1 MDKEREIKGRWKREL
16 ILGVDRQED
25 RQTRGLED
33 REQGQM
39 DQEEE
44 TGKASQGA
52 EMKDTQIKRGTD
64 KEAKTGSAE
73 VRNRI

>member
-16 ILGVDRQED
+16 VLGVDRQED

-52 EMKDTQIKRGTD
+52 EMKDTQIKR
-64 KEAKTGSAE
+64 
-73 VRNRI
+73 

>member
-1 MDKEREIKGRWKREL
+1 MEIGEGWTRKEKLREREL

-52 EMKDTQIKRGTD
+52 EMKDTQIKR
-64 KEAKTGSAE
+64 
-73 VRNRI
+73 

>member
-1 MDKEREIKGRWKREL
+1 MYISPPAFKDPMPNVKLYPNRL
-16 ILGVDRQED
+16 FLLQLRQITHTCTYEHIH
-25 RQTRGLED
+25 TRGLED

-52 EMKDTQIKRGTD
+52 EMKDTQIKR
-64 KEAKTGSAE
+64 
-73 VRNRI
+73 